1 MASFYFYRRFDKTS
15 VNSGE
20 INDII
25 IANDVNSNS
34 WHHSEQLEDI
44 STGIEN
50 VSYSQLSA
58 LKKGFTIRGAKSS
71 YWLVGDIRI
80 DNQKELSKLL
90 NYESENVCDLI
101 VNAHESY
108 GNSFAEHLIGD
119 FGFVLHDLNS
129 KETVVVRDHLGVIP
143 VYYYLCDQFLLV
155 SDSIDIILSYPSVP
169 HTLNDTVVLNYLKS
183 STNHNQQETFYAD
196 IYKIPRAT
204 VATFNDGV
212 LESETYW
219 YPELIEPIEYETEEE
234 YVSQLAN
241 LLEQAVADR
250 LPPGINIGAHLSGG
264 LDSSPVALMAGRKA
278 IDSGRDFF
286 TYNWCRPEPEDD
298 KSYHEWADAREI
310 ASKEGF
316 VHSEINYSVDEA
328 KKIIEEHDVS
338 RHGCTMID
346 YERITLPI
354 AQQQGVQLIFSG
366 FGGDEL
372 LTMRSRSNHIDLIK
386 NGRWIQ
392 AFKNLIDQDKTND
405 SLKLLRVAKNFGET
419 LFYSFLPD
427 KLLPCSWST
436 VKKIKLEAYNKLVG
450 KKYSDFLQYEDI
462 RKNTPSPNSNIRD
475 RQLFYLNLG
484 YHQDRMESWN
494 ILGKMHGVKYVYPLL
509 DKRVVEFALAMPEN
523 LFYKQGIS
531 RYLYRKAV
539 TPYLPKELLYKQK
552 PPETYRV
559 KHLLNTRMQALK
571 EIDLDK
577 INSPYLNKE
586 AIKAE
591 YSNLKIAFKGEVVLK
606 KLSITNVFNALH
618 INKLDF
624 KKTETT

>member
-1 MASFYFYRRFDKTS
+1 MASFYFYRRFDKIS

-58 LKKGFTIRGAKSS
+58 LKKGFTIRGAKGS

-101 VNAHESY
+101 VNAYESY

-129 KETVVVRDHLGVIP
+129 KGTVVVRDHLGVIP

-219 YPELIEPIEYETEEE
+219 HPELIEPIKYETEEE

-264 LDSSPVALMAGRKA
+264 LDSSPVALMAGRKV

-298 KSYHEWADAREI
+298 KFYHEWADARKI

-405 SLKLLRVAKNFGET
+405 SLKLLRVAKNFGKT

-436 VKKIKLEAYNKLVG
+436 VKKIKLKAYNKLVG

-462 RKNTPSPNSNIRD
+462 RKNTPSPNSSIRD

-509 DKRVVEFALAMPEN
+509 DKRVVEFALSMPEN

-559 KHLLNTRMQALK
+559 KHLLNTQMQALK

-591 YSNLKIAFKGEVVLK
+591 YSNLKIAFEGEVVLK
-606 KLSITNVFNALH
+606 KLSITNIFNALH
-618 INKLDF
+618 INKLDL